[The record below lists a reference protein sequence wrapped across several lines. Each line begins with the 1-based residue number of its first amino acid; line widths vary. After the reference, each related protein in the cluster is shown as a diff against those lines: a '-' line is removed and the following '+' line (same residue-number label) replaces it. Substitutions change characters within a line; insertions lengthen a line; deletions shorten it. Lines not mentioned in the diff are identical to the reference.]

1 MTVQRNL
8 LWKQIGF
15 AFVLQLLIKCIW
27 VFVIDRN
34 AQNSFGIEAYGRY
47 FAYMQLLTILVM
59 IADAGLHNY
68 ATKYIAE
75 HKINYLPKEIYYAK
89 LISTFV
95 YLLIATIFFVII
107 PNNVSQKILF
117 ILVVVLQLFN
127 TYFLWSRGILR
138 GYLLNKQDAIVAT
151 IDKTIVACFA
161 LLAWLY
167 YKQYINIYSFVWVQI
182 MGLIVAL
189 FYCQFVT
196 PNIIKDNIVVKPP
209 KQSIK
214 QVIKQAMPLGI
225 LLLLMT
231 AVYRQD
237 AYILTIMHPEKSAAA
252 GIYATGFRLL
262 DAANML
268 GYIIATYFFSFCVIH
283 AQDIHFIRKTAFNIT
298 KLLMLFS
305 TIGIV
310 FFVIFSKQITMLL
323 YHTQYVG
330 VVVIV
335 KYIMVVF
342 PALLLVH
349 IYGTIL
355 ATRNNVWPFILITA
369 IACLLNIITNILLIP
384 KFDILGTLLAAI
396 ITQYIYAGMCIYLV
410 NKIKNSSNQL

>member
-1 MTVQRNL
+1 VTAPRNL

-15 AFVLQLLIKCIW
+15 AFILQLLIKCIW

-34 AQNSFGIEAYGRY
+34 AQNSFGVETYGRY

-75 HKINYLPKEIYYAK
+75 QKINYLPKEIYYAK
-89 LISTFV
+89 LICTVV
-95 YLLIATIFFVII
+95 YLLISTTLLLVI
-107 PNNVSQKILF
+107 PKDVPQKILY

-127 TYFLWSRGILR
+127 SYFLWSRSILR
-138 GYLLNKQDAIVAT
+138 GYLLNKQDAIVTT
-151 IDKTIVACFA
+151 IDKTVVAIFA
-161 LLAWLY
+161 LIAWLY
-167 YKQYINIYSFVWVQI
+167 YKQYINVYAFVWVQI

-189 FYCQFVT
+189 FYSQF
-196 PNIIKDNIVVKPP
+196 IIPSNQHNVHDHLP
-209 KQSIK
+209 KKSIK
-214 QVIKQAMPLGI
+214 KVMRKAMPLGV

-237 AYILTIMHPEKSAAA
+237 AYILALLHPEKSAAA
-252 GIYATGFRLL
+252 GLYATGFRLL

-268 GYIIATYFFSFCVIH
+268 GYIIATYFFSFCVVH
-283 AQDIHFIRKTAFNIT
+283 ASQIDFIRKTAFNIT
-298 KLLMLFS
+298 KVLMFVS
-305 TIGIV
+305 AVGIV
-310 FFVIFSKQITMLL
+310 FFIIFSKQISMLL
-323 YHTQYVG
+323 YHTQYNG
-330 VVVIV
+330 VVVLI
-335 KYIMVVF
+335 KYIMIVF

-355 ATRNNVWPFILITA
+355 TTRNNVWPFIIITA
-369 IACLLNIITNILLIP
+369 IACVLNLVTNVLLIP

-396 ITQYIYAGMCIYLV
+396 ITQYMYAAMCIYLV
-410 NKIKNSSNQL
+410 NNIKT